1 MTTDLVPH
9 EGAVAL
15 PLPPPV
21 DITSPAAVEAS
32 MTELLVA
39 EPAMA
44 EPAVAGPPPPVEPAT
59 AEPAVAA
66 PPVAEPSAPVTPPVP
81 RAPRGVGPA
90 ALAAAAADADAAAPH
105 LAGPD
110 HRLTSSER
118 RARRRQGHHRLRW
131 SVLAVVLVILVAA
144 AAVAV
149 QRATKPLTA
158 ASPVSALPS
167 SMVVP
172 GTAPLLPWPVVG
184 QGAVAVP
191 SLGYAEQSGPEPAVP
206 IASLTKMANA
216 VVILR
221 DHPVPAG
228 ADGPSI
234 TLTADDVGQY
244 HYDLAHDE
252 SNIPI
257 QVGETL
263 TERQMLEAL
272 LTQSANDIAYSLAV
286 WDAGSEAAFV
296 VKMNALA
303 ANVGATQTHYADSS
317 GYLPQSV
324 STAADC
330 LRIAAAG
337 MVIPTFAEIVGM
349 STVSLP
355 LVGEA
360 HNIVTEIGSNGVVGI
375 KSGYT
380 SQAGGCMVLAA
391 YRTINGRSTLVLASA
406 LAQAV
411 PPPVTPT
418 TTTTTT
424 VPGAPPTSAPP
435 TTTTTTTIPTNDLE
449 IQFPLLY
456 TGPVVEKLLDATEQ
470 GVVAVPLA
478 SPGQVV
484 GTVTS
489 HWGGTAHQV
498 RAVASGR
505 ATMLG
510 WPGQRVITGTKFTPI
525 PSGGAAGTRIGSAV
539 YALGQQLASVPV
551 TLGATLPQPSRWW
564 RMVHG

>member
-1 MTTDLVPH
+1 LSDDSGTGPTPLSSEEGPAATTDLVPH
-9 EGAVAL
+9 AGAVAL

-21 DITSPAAVEAS
+21 DITSPAPAEP
-32 MTELLVA
+32 TLA
-39 EPAMA
+39 EPALA
-44 EPAVAGPPPPVEPAT
+44 EPPAP
-59 AEPAVAA
+59 AEPSG
-66 PPVAEPSAPVTPPVP
+66 AEPSAPAEPPVP

-110 HRLTSSER
+110 HRPTSSER

-144 AAVAV
+144 TAVAV
-149 QRATKPLTA
+149 QRATKPLPA

-172 GTAPLLPWPVVG
+172 GTVPALPWPVVG
-184 QGAVAVP
+184 QGAASIP
-191 SLGYAEQSGPEPAVP
+191 ALGYAQQSGLEGPVP

-221 DHPVPAG
+221 DHPVAAG

-244 HYDLAHDE
+244 HYDLANDE

-303 ANVGATQTHYADSS
+303 TSLGAAQTHYADSS

-337 MVIPTFAEIVGM
+337 MAIPTFAEIVGM
-349 STVSLP
+349 ATVTLP

-391 YRTINGRSTLVLASA
+391 YRTINGRSVLVLASA

-411 PPPVTPT
+411 PPPVAPPPPAPT
-418 TTTTTT
+418 TTVAGTPPTSSTTTTT
-424 VPGAPPTSAPP
+424 V
-435 TTTTTTTIPTNDLE
+435 PTNDLE

-456 TGPVVEKLLDATEQ
+456 TGPVVEKLLDATAA
-470 GVVAVPLA
+470 GIVPVTL
-478 SPGQVV
+478 STKGQVM

-489 HWGGTAHQV
+489 HWGGSTHQV
-498 RAVASGR
+498 RAVAGANAS
-505 ATMLG
+505 MIG
-510 WPGQRVITGTKFTPI
+510 WPGQQIRTVTKFTPI
-525 PSGGAAGTRIGSAV
+525 PSGGTAGTRIGAAV
-539 YALGQQLASVPV
+539 YGLGQQLTAVPV
-551 TLGATLPQPSRWW
+551 TLGGTLPQPSRWW

>member
-1 MTTDLVPH
+1 
-9 EGAVAL
+9 
-15 PLPPPV
+15 
-21 DITSPAAVEAS
+21 
-32 MTELLVA
+32 
-39 EPAMA
+39 
-44 EPAVAGPPPPVEPAT
+44 
-59 AEPAVAA
+59 
-66 PPVAEPSAPVTPPVP
+66 
-81 RAPRGVGPA
+81 
-90 ALAAAAADADAAAPH
+90 
-105 LAGPD
+105 
-110 HRLTSSER
+110 
-118 RARRRQGHHRLRW
+118 
-131 SVLAVVLVILVAA
+131 VILVAA
-144 AAVAV
+144 AAVAD
-149 QRATKPLTA
+149 QRATNPLTA
-158 ASPVSALPS
+158 AAPVSALPS
-167 SMVVP
+167 SLVVP
-172 GTAPLLPWPVVG
+172 GTVPALPWPVVG
-184 QGAVAVP
+184 QGAAYIP
-191 SLGYAEQSGPEPAVP
+191 ALGYAQQSGLEGPVP

-221 DHPVPAG
+221 DHPVAAG

-234 TLTADDVGQY
+234 TLTADDVSQY

-303 ANVGATQTHYADSS
+303 TSLGATQTHYADSS

-337 MVIPTFAEIVGM
+337 MAIPTFAEIVGM
-349 STVSLP
+349 ATVTLP

-391 YRTINGRSTLVLASA
+391 YRTINGRSVLVLASA

-411 PPPVTPT
+411 PPPVAPPPPAP
-418 TTTTTT
+418 TTT
-424 VPGAPPTSAPP
+424 VPGAPPTSS
-435 TTTTTTTIPTNDLE
+435 TTTTTVPTNDLE

-456 TGPVVEKLLDATEQ
+456 TGPVVEKLLDATAQ
-470 GVVAVPLA
+470 GVVPVTLA
-478 SPGQVV
+478 TPGQVV

-489 HWGGTAHQV
+489 HWGGTTHQV
-498 RAVASGR
+498 RAVTSGR
-505 ATMLG
+505 AWMLA
-510 WPGQRVITGTKFTPI
+510 WPGQRVTTVTRLTPV
-525 PSGGAAGTRIGSAV
+525 PSGAAVVGTRIGSAV
-539 YALGQQLASVPV
+539 YGLGQQLASVPV
-551 TLGATLPQPSRWW
+551 ALGATLPLPSRWW